1 MEMNKNPFTTIKAN
15 MILNDDE
22 VNKNWVDL
30 SEAKELLEYFSAKSL
45 VAKYIIGGKGSG
57 KTHLMR
63 YFLLVHSYLSKNE
76 LNGIKSDGYYGIYF
90 QSSSW
95 FPI

>member
-15 MILNDDE
+15 DLNDDE

-30 SEAKELLEYFSAKSL
+30 SEAKGLLEYFSAKSL

-63 YFLLVHSYLSKNE
+63 YF
-76 LNGIKSDGYYGIYF
+76 
-90 QSSSW
+90 SSSAQLLRNLSL
-95 FPI
+95 IHI